1 MIFRELNHGKCKTYL
16 VGSEKEHVAVLVD
29 PVREKVDRYLALLAY
44 MGLRLEAV
52 IDTHTHADHRTASVD
67 LKELTG
73 AKVIMHS
80 KAPAPHVTV
89 HVDDGDEI
97 PVGDLCLKVF
107 YTPGHTPD
115 GISLFTG
122 DRVLT
127 GDTLLIRGTGR
138 CDFAGGDAGEQYDAI
153 TQKLFALP
161 DETFVFPAHDYR
173 GNTRS
178 TIGDEKRLNPRIAGR
193 TRQQYI
199 EVMNNLGLPLPD
211 NIQEVLQPNQSA
223 LDDDRVRFPTLA
235 ELNQVRQLTASQVQL
250 LNEAFP
256 RPTILD
262 VREPEEYT
270 GELGHIS
277 GSLLIP
283 LKDLTARGGE
293 LEKHKD
299 SHIIVVCRA
308 GVRSTT
314 AAAILTGL
322 GFEQVSNLKGGM
334 LDWNKNHLAVERGE
348 PAP

>member
-1 MIFRELNHGKCKTYL
+1 
-16 VGSEKEHVAVLVD
+16 
-29 PVREKVDRYLALLAY
+29 
-44 MGLRLEAV
+44 
-52 IDTHTHADHRTASVD
+52 
-67 LKELTG
+67 
-73 AKVIMHS
+73 
-80 KAPAPHVTV
+80 
-89 HVDDGDEI
+89 
-97 PVGDLCLKVF
+97 
-107 YTPGHTPD
+107 
-115 GISLFTG
+115 
-122 DRVLT
+122 
-127 GDTLLIRGTGR
+127 
-138 CDFAGGDAGEQYDAI
+138 
-153 TQKLFALP
+153 
-161 DETFVFPAHDYR
+161 
-173 GNTRS
+173 
-178 TIGDEKRLNPRIAGR
+178 
-193 TRQQYI
+193 
-199 EVMNNLGLPLPD
+199 
-211 NIQEVLQPNQSA
+211 
-223 LDDDRVRFPTLA
+223 LA

-283 LKDLTARGGE
+283 LKDLTARAGE